1 MRHLRSL
8 WCVKPTSYYCSLIPL
23 YMTAHEA
30 VMRTARDQAANV
42 YSYLVGVKPD
52 DDHKVLAVS
61 SQVDTFYGWES
72 PVSEP

>member
-1 MRHLRSL
+1 MA
-8 WCVKPTSYYCSLIPL
+8 
-23 YMTAHEA
+23 AHEA
-30 VMRTARDQAANV
+30 VMRTARGQAANV

-72 PVSEP
+72 LVSEP